1 MVEAFTKDP
10 RLLKVKDFVI
20 SDEFEIIDAN
30 DDIRGAIR
38 TLLSMTCGVL
48 LVKDGKEIQGVV
60 TERKILKKLIEAKDP
75 MSLKVK
81 DIMDSKVLKI
91 SYGEKLPSAVE
102 RIANE
107 KPSAVIVVNKEG
119 EFKGYFSPMDYLQA
133 ERMLKE
139 AKKRGKVEEPA
150 EEEGAGEKEEP
161 K

>member
-20 SDEFEIIDAN
+20 SDEFEIIDVN
-30 DDIRGAIR
+30 DDIRGAIK

-48 LVKDGKEIQGVV
+48 LVKDGKDIQGVV
-60 TERKILKKLIEAKDP
+60 TERKILKKLLDAKDP
-75 MSLKVK
+75 MALKVK
-81 DIMDSKVLKI
+81 DLMDSKVLKI
-91 SYGEKLPSAVE
+91 SYGEKLPNALE
-102 RIANE
+102 RISTE
-107 KPSAVIVVNKEG
+107 KPSAVIVVNKDG
-119 EFKGYFSPMDYLQA
+119 DFKGYFSPMDYLQA

-150 EEEGAGEKEEP
+150 EEEGADEKEEA